1 MTTTLP
7 AGTEPG
13 PPELDGD
20 RTHAA
25 ATEVGATAS
34 PAAVASTA
42 DATATHLPVSRAEL
56 KAARR
61 ATRAERAHTG
71 LYLILGIA
79 LWLALGLVVV
89 VGLQDRIVL
98 AGWSFLGAFLV
109 PSALVYAMAGR
120 LRPSDSI
127 TPSDL
132 ARFMLLG
139 GFLAFCIGGTV
150 DATIGHFA
158 PGPNP
163 STPSM
168 VSFALSGVV
177 EEFAKLVIVLVL
189 ARRTVKTVRN
199 GLFLGGAVG
208 AGFAAFETLGY
219 VIEIPIKMGAVADGG
234 FVKWDAFVAFDRAL
248 TSPLGHPL
256 WAALLAAAVFAA
268 ASRHGGRYRI
278 TFGVVGAYLG
288 VAVLHGLN
296 DVALTLG
303 TSMISNTLLQV
314 VVSWMI
320 VIVIAVPGVLVW
332 HRLAKRTAP
341 VSVDPHLPSR

>member
-1 MTTTLP
+1 MTTTLT
-7 AGTEPG
+7 AGKEPG
-13 PPELDGD
+13 LPELDGD
-20 RTHAA
+20 RAHDAA
-25 ATEVGATAS
+25 AEAGATTS
-34 PAAVASTA
+34 PAAAASTA
-42 DATATHLPVSRAEL
+42 DATASHRPDSRAER

-61 ATRAERAHTG
+61 AARAERPHTG

-79 LWLALGLVVV
+79 LWLMLGIFVV

-163 STPSM
+163 GTPSM

-189 ARRTVKTVRN
+189 ARKTVKTIRN

-234 FVKWDAFVAFDRAL
+234 FVRWDAFVAFDRAL

-296 DVALTLG
+296 DVALTIG
-303 TSMISNTLLQV
+303 TSMIGNILLQV
-314 VVSWMI
+314 VVSWII

-341 VSVDPHLPSR
+341 ARIEAHAQSA